1 MPVEIE
7 TYSGEDQ
14 LEAIINLIEN
24 DLSEPYCIYTYR
36 YFIHTWPKLC
46 LLARDTGNDA
56 IVGVV
61 MGRLEKHRSGTMRGY
76 IGMLAVSYDYRK
88 QGIGSSLV
96 EKAVELIRGDGADEI
111 VLETELSNTGAQAL
125 YEKLGFFRDKR
136 LEKYY
141 LNGSDAFRLK
151 LIL

>member
-1 MPVEIE
+1 MISASRIAFTRIATLFILGPSFAFWYRHPFSIPLL
-7 TYSGEDQ
+7 DR
-14 LEAIINLIEN
+14 
-24 DLSEPYCIYTYR
+24 LSIQ
-36 YFIHTWPKLC
+36 
-46 LLARDTGNDA
+46 ARDTGNDA